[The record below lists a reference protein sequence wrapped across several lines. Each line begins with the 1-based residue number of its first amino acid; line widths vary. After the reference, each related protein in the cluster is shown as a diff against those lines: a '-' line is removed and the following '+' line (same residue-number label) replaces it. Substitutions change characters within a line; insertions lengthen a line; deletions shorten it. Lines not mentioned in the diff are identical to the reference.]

1 MQLFLAGHASQ
12 QMFLVGIAPCGCIF
26 ECADPEV
33 ETEAEQ
39 ARLAG
44 QWMRSGLEVATVPSW
59 TMRKRTAL
67 CAHGTTITLVED
79 EVPIIVKDSTS
90 DFDPAPEGAWRAVC
104 VDVVELG
111 MVTGQYGAKPMI
123 RLVFETEE
131 INPKNKKPYMVRQ
144 RFGMTLSSKGRLR
157 PFLES
162 WRGKKFT
169 EDELKGFDVETLIG
183 VNVQLG
189 IVHNAV
195 EGKIYANISSVMK
208 PARGMEKLAAS
219 PDYVRVKDR
228 APDNTNGH
236 AEEPRPTDED
246 LAF

>member
-1 MQLFLAGHASQ
+1 MQLSLPGHASQ
-12 QMFLVGIAPCGCIF
+12 QMFMVGIAPCGCIF

-33 ETEAEQ
+33 ETEND
-39 ARLAG
+39 LAAMAS
-44 QWMRSGLEVATVPSW
+44 QWLRSGLEVATVPSW
-59 TMRKRTAL
+59 TMRKQTAL

-111 MVTGQYGAKPMI
+111 MVTGQYGAKAMI
-123 RLVFETEE
+123 RMAFETEE
-131 INPKNKKPYMVRQ
+131 INPKNKKPFMVSQ

-169 EDELKGFDVETLIG
+169 EEELKGFDVEVLIG
-183 VNVQLG
+183 ANAQLG

-195 EGKIYANISSVMK
+195 DGKIYANISSIMK
-208 PARGMEKLAAS
+208 PARGMEKLEAS
-219 PDYVRVKDR
+219 ADYVRVKDR
-228 APDNTNGH
+228 APDNSNGH
-236 AEEPRPTDED
+236 AEAPADDSDIP
-246 LAF
+246 F